1 MFSYFLGGLLIIYL
15 IYYFVMVGM
24 DIYRINKSAIEE
36 GAGVDVDISTAVA
49 GYKPVD
55 AGEIIRL
62 NEAKLNQKEN
72 PLIIDE
78 EKAIEEGIIDQFPED
93 ADDGNYDALL
103 DDEIPADSSGNIKEQ
118 RSPVE
123 TTTSQTEENSA
134 VLRTFNNG
142 SLYPGEFKR
151 MIEEGQTNLFGHITL
166 SA

>member
-1 MFSYFLGGLLIIYL
+1 MFSYFLGGLLVIYL
-15 IYYFVMVGM
+15 IYYFLMVGM

-55 AGEIIRL
+55 AGKIIRM

-78 EKAIEEGIIDQFPED
+78 EKAIEEGILDQFPED
-93 ADDGNYDALL
+93 ADDENYNALL
-103 DDEIPADSSGNIKEQ
+103 GDEIPTDSSSNIKEQ
-118 RSPVE
+118 PSPVE

-151 MIEEGQTNLFGHITL
+151 MLEEGRTNLFGHIIL
-166 SA
+166 SS